1 MKHEPEQDMEKYLR
15 EFQPRAVR
23 ALETERASEPR
34 VAHEVVRFDW
44 RRLAAAAVMLF
55 ALGTSVWFAHRKFAE
70 VQEAMRQ
77 QGAFGNQ
84 IRRQELNSWQ
94 LTRLALSD
102 KEKFDEVLTEQ
113 SRESLPNLQG
123 EKSTLRVLAQE

>member
-1 MKHEPEQDMEKYLR
+1 MKHEPDRELQQEMEKYLR

-23 ALETERASEPR
+23 ALETERSDAQ
-34 VAHEVVRFDW
+34 FDW

-55 ALGTSVWFAHRKFAE
+55 ALGTSVWFAHMNPAE
-70 VQEAMRQ
+70 VQQARQ
-77 QGAFGNQ
+77 RQGTPGNQ
-84 IRRQELNSWQ
+84 IRQPELNNWQ

-113 SRESLPNLQG
+113 SRESLPNLRG

>member
-23 ALETERASEPR
+23 ALEAERAIEPR
-34 VAHEVVRFDW
+34 VAYEVARFDW

-55 ALGTSVWFAHRKFAE
+55 ALGTSIWFAHRKSAG
-70 VQEAMRQ
+70 VQEAAQQ
-77 QGAFGNQ
+77 QGGLRNQ
-84 IRRQELNSWQ
+84 IRRQELNNWQ

-113 SRESLPNLQG
+113 SRESLPNLRG
-123 EKSTLRVLAQE
+123 EKSALWVLAQE

>member
-23 ALETERASEPR
+23 ALETERTTEHR
-34 VAHEVVRFDW
+34 VAHEVARFDW

-55 ALGTSVWFAHRKFAE
+55 ALGTSVWFAHRKSAE
-70 VQEAMRQ
+70 VQEAARP
-77 QGAFGNQ
+77 QGAVGNQ
-84 IRRQELNSWQ
+84 IRRQELNNWQ

-113 SRESLPNLQG
+113 SRESLPNLRG